1 MQPMGSGENHI
12 RVLVAVNTR
21 IQTQLLAEALA
32 RDPRLNTLPAPES
45 DPELIRT
52 AAAHS
57 IDVAIIGCC
66 LEEQPLRGLE
76 VLRNLRAVQPSVQS
90 VMLLDS
96 SRRELVLE
104 AFRAGAKGVLGRQES
119 IETLANCVRQV
130 HCGQAWA
137 GPQEMAYA
145 LEALASTPNVRA
157 VSANGLNLLS
167 KRELDVVRSLAEGLT
182 NREIAARLGLSQ
194 HTIKNY
200 LFRVF
205 DKLGVSSRVELLFLT
220 LSQPAVF
227 AQPAPQAA
235 SVALEDVFEN
245 SSLASCKKAAE
256 RGLPEAQ
263 TRLAEMY
270 WHGEN
275 VSPDPIAA
283 YMWYLISEETSL
295 QLKDRITS
303 AKRKLAESLTTE
315 QILDA
320 QQKAMARLL
329 KKPPSSRPE
338 PAKKP
343 LSMQASVS

>member
-1 MQPMGSGENHI
+1 MQPMGSREKPI

-21 IQTQLLAEALA
+21 IQTQLLAEALG
-32 RDPRLNTLPAPES
+32 RDPQLNVLGAPES
-45 DPELIRT
+45 DPELIHT

-57 IDVAIIGCC
+57 TEVAIIGCC
-66 LEEQPLRGLE
+66 LEEQPLRGIE
-76 VLRNLRAVQPSVQS
+76 VLRNLRAAHPSVQP

-104 AFRAGAKGVLGRQES
+104 AFRAGAKGVLGRHES
-119 IETLANCVRQV
+119 IETLADCVRQV
-130 HCGQAWA
+130 HSGRAWA
-137 GPQEMAYA
+137 GAQEMAYA

-157 VSANGLNLLS
+157 VSANGLSLLS

-205 DKLGVSSRVELLFLT
+205 DKLGVSSRIELLFLT

-227 AQPAPQAA
+227 AQPVPQSA
-235 SVALEDVFEN
+235 SEPLEDFEH
-245 SSLASCKKAAE
+245 SSVASCKKAAE

-270 WHGEN
+270 WRGEN
-275 VSPDPIAA
+275 VPPDPIAA
-283 YMWYLISEETSL
+283 YMWYLISEETNL
-295 QLKDRITS
+295 QLKEKITG

-320 QQKAMARLL
+320 QQKAMARLM
-329 KKPPSSRPE
+329 KKPSLPRTES
-338 PAKKP
+338 AKKS
-343 LSMQASVS
+343 LAMQASVS

>member
-1 MQPMGSGENHI
+1 
-12 RVLVAVNTR
+12 
-21 IQTQLLAEALA
+21 
-32 RDPRLNTLPAPES
+32 
-45 DPELIRT
+45 
-52 AAAHS
+52 
-57 IDVAIIGCC
+57 
-66 LEEQPLRGLE
+66 
-76 VLRNLRAVQPSVQS
+76 
-90 VMLLDS
+90 
-96 SRRELVLE
+96 
-104 AFRAGAKGVLGRQES
+104 
-119 IETLANCVRQV
+119 
-130 HCGQAWA
+130 
-137 GPQEMAYA
+137 MAYA
-145 LEALASTPNVRA
+145 LDALASIPNVRA

-227 AQPAPQAA
+227 APSA
-235 SVALEDVFEN
+235 SHPPSEPLEEASFEN
-245 SSLASCKKAAE
+245 SSVDLCKKAAG
-256 RGLPEAQ
+256 RGFPQAQ

-270 WHGEN
+270 LRGEN
-275 VSPDPIAA
+275 VPLDPIAA

-295 QLKDRITS
+295 QLKDKITS
-303 AKRKLAESLTTE
+303 ARRKLAESLTTE

-320 QQKAMARLL
+320 QQKAMARLT
-329 KKPPSSRPE
+329 KKPSLSRTE